1 MSNLASGALKARS
14 LHPWLQPRIA
24 FSRCL
29 PPPPCSAPTPAT
41 WHTGEAQLAP
51 ARRATTAGLRSS
63 YPVVAA
69 ARPAPL
75 QRFATRTPPMVGFQ
89 RQSLAPPAVLTR
101 PSPHLIAAQHRSL
114 LRFPVRRRCARAR
127 LRLGRHHRRRASRP
141 STGWVRARRC
151 RIEAAP
157 SMTGKSWRIEA
168 ALNAGDSP
176 GSQGGSHRRSTQLF
190 FLVPP
195 VLPGSTDV
203 LPAHKRIRDPHAP
216 QPSGYHR
223 P

>member
-1 MSNLASGALKARS
+1 MAEKRRRLGDQVGGEAAGWHRNFASRGEKGGGGVSPVVGGREVRAPSLVLLRVLSARVCLISHLGRALKARS

-89 RQSLAPPAVLTR
+89 RQSLAPPGRAHKTEPPPHRCPTQEPPALPCPPPLR
-101 PSPHLIAAQHRSL
+101 AGPPPIGSPPPPPREPAFDGMGA
-114 LRFPVRRRCARAR
+114 
-127 LRLGRHHRRRASRP
+127 
-141 STGWVRARRC
+141 
-151 RIEAAP
+151 
-157 SMTGKSWRIEA
+157 
-168 ALNAGDSP
+168 
-176 GSQGGSHRRSTQLF
+176 RSTL
-190 FLVPP
+190 
-195 VLPGSTDV
+195 
-203 LPAHKRIRDPHAP
+203 
-216 QPSGYHR
+216 
-223 P
+223 